1 MKQFKQDGINQ
12 SWEYA
17 QAVKQQRKQSKQLRS
32 QKKERKSIWINV
44 GE

>member
-1 MKQFKQDGINQ
+1 MKQYKQDDMNR

-17 QAVKQQRKQSKQLRS
+17 QAVKQQRKESKQLRS
-32 QKKERKSIWINV
+32 QKKQRKSIWLNI

>member
-1 MKQFKQDGINQ
+1 MKQIKDSTSK

-32 QKKERKSIWINV
+32 QKKQRKSIWIAS
-44 GE
+44 E

>member
-1 MKQFKQDGINQ
+1 MKRFKDDAGK

-17 QAVKQQRKQSKQLRS
+17 RAVKQQRKQSKQLRS
-32 QKKERKSIWINV
+32 QKKQRKVIWMSV

>member
-1 MKQFKQDGINQ
+1 MKQIKDNAGK

-32 QKKERKSIWINV
+32 QKKQRKSIWIAS
-44 GE
+44 E

>member
-1 MKQFKQDGINQ
+1 MKRFKDDAGK

-32 QKKERKSIWINV
+32 QKKQRKSIWMSV